1 MSRIGGVKMAWYA
14 NISFRWKLGIPLIL
28 LVLLFLYVGI
38 YSVVSSNLLAKN
50 AKKIAKISLP
60 EIQLLIQA
68 DRDMYQALTA
78 ERALLSPNLSA
89 SQVATFLKEHKENL
103 TQAHDRAIKSIEI
116 SDTSTADE
124 KQEYLRY
131 LQRWQTISESIVQ
144 AANGANDNT
153 RAELLGRSLGESF
166 VAFSAARSFLDKLED
181 KRLEHV
187 DKYTA
192 DIDSNSDSISHQL
205 MFLLVVGTIST
216 LTAAFFLPLLVTVP
230 IQKISDRIKNIAA
243 GDGDLTIRL
252 QVDHEDE
259 LGDLATHVN
268 KFMDQLQT
276 LIRNVHANT
285 DEVSHAAEELLV
297 ISANGQRAADEQFTA
312 ITMVVTAV
320 NELTMAIQ
328 EVARN
333 TGSTAQTT
341 KDANRITDEGQ
352 ERIRLAVSHVQ
363 GLYTHVTETAESMIK
378 LEDDA
383 QSVTSVIDVIRSVAE
398 QTNLLALN
406 AAIEAA
412 RAGEQGRGFAVVA
425 DEVRTLASRTQQSTA
440 DIQGMLGQ
448 LQQGVQKAV
457 DGMNSSAAM
466 TKDAV
471 DSARNVG
478 ESLSGIGSAVQ
489 EITNMAIQIATAVEE
504 QSSVTA
510 EIDRNLVEINQLA
523 LTTSDGAT
531 YTAQASQKLSQ
542 LSSSLR
548 NTLRRF
554 KV

>member
-1 MSRIGGVKMAWYA
+1 MASKMAWYT
-14 NISFRWKLGIPLIL
+14 NISFRWKLGIPLTL

-38 YSVVSSNLLAKN
+38 YSVRSSALLAKD
-50 AKKIAKISLP
+50 AKIIAKVNLP

-68 DRDMYQALTA
+68 DRDLYQALIA

-89 SQVATFLKEHKENL
+89 SQLANFQKEHKENL
-103 TQAHDRAIKSIEI
+103 LQARDRAIKSIEI
-116 SDTSTADE
+116 SNTSTTEE

-131 LQRWQTISESIVQ
+131 LQNWQTISQSIIQ
-144 AANGANDNT
+144 AADGANDSA
-153 RAELLGRSLGESF
+153 RASLMARSLDESF
-166 VAFSAARSFLDKLED
+166 KAFSVARSFLDKLED
-181 KRLEHV
+181 KRLDHV
-187 DKYTA
+187 EKFTA
-192 DIDSNSDSISHQL
+192 DIDSNSNSISHQL
-205 MFLLVVGTIST
+205 LFLLIVGTLST
-216 LTAAFFLPLLVTVP
+216 LAAAFFLPLLVTIP
-230 IQKISDRIKNIAA
+230 LQKISDRIKNIAA
-243 GDGDLTIRL
+243 GDGDLTIRI

-268 KFMDQLQT
+268 RFMDQFQA
-276 LIRNVHANT
+276 LIRNVLANT
-285 DEVSHAAEELLV
+285 NEVSQAAEDLLV
-297 ISANGQRAADEQFTA
+297 IASKGQSAAGEQCTA

-333 TGSTAQTT
+333 TGNTAQST
-341 KDANRITDEGQ
+341 KDANRITDQGQ
-352 ERIRLAVSHVQ
+352 ERIRLAVNHVQ
-363 GLYTHVTETAESMIK
+363 NLYTHVTETAEAMVK

-466 TKDAV
+466 TKEAV
-471 DSARNVG
+471 DSAGNVVQ
-478 ESLSGIGSAVQ
+478 SLSGIGVAVQ

-510 EIDRNLVEINQLA
+510 EIDRNLVEINKLA
-523 LTTSDGAT
+523 LTTSDGASD
-531 YTAQASQKLSQ
+531 TAEASQKLSQ
-542 LSSSLR
+542 LSTSLR
-548 NTLRRF
+548 DNLRRF